1 MGSRL
6 SAKGLGKG
14 LALDDNLML
23 FTFKNHSDIWIIKE
37 NVLIFYCGHI
47 RRYGIKLTEY
57 RDTPGI
63 WEDIIIMTS

>member
-6 SAKGLGKG
+6 SAEGLSKG

-23 FTFKNHSDIWIIKE
+23 FTFKNHSDIWIIKK
-37 NVLIFYCGHI
+37 NVLISYCGHI
-47 RRYGIKLTEY
+47 RRCGIKLTEY

-63 WEDIIIMTS
+63 WEDIIIKPS